1 MRKTRSIRIQFML
14 SFTAIAVLIIGTISL
29 MTYNLVDRHFDRYV
43 VERQKDVLTELT
55 QLLEAKFSI
64 SEAQWSAIDL
74 EQVGDVAKSEAIDLT
89 VYDEAGQVIWRS
101 SQEKNGHMG
110 NGMMN
115 NHSKMMDSNMQ
126 SKNGSYVEETIS
138 LKSAGSKIG
147 KVVFGY
153 FGPLSYTNHDVAF
166 ITDLRKS
173 LLWIA
178 VGALLGSLLFAV
190 WLAQKLSSPI
200 SQLTLFT
207 QKIAKGHYHEK
218 QQPISTITEIREL
231 IDAVQDLSVQLDKQQ
246 ALRNQLS
253 SDISHEIRTPLTTL
267 KGHIEAMLDGIW
279 EPTKE
284 RLESC
289 YEEVNRLNRLIG
301 DIDKITELEEQQEK
315 LQKNTFD
322 VFQLAKRICLNIE
335 PLMKQKEIDF
345 TLTGRNLEVFA
356 DQDKISQVMTN
367 LLTNALKFT
376 GNRGEIDLAIHKEAD
391 DFCISVKDNGIGISS
406 EDRAFIFQRFYMVDS
421 SRNSE
426 GQGIGLAIVKSIVKA
441 HNGRI
446 EVDSI
451 VGEGTKFK
459 LYFPLS

>member
-207 QKIAKGHYHEK
+207 QK
-218 QQPISTITEIREL
+218 
-231 IDAVQDLSVQLDKQQ
+231 
-246 ALRNQLS
+246 N
-253 SDISHEIRTPLTTL
+253 
-267 KGHIEAMLDGIW
+267 
-279 EPTKE
+279 
-284 RLESC
+284 C
-289 YEEVNRLNRLIG
+289 
-301 DIDKITELEEQQEK
+301 
-315 LQKNTFD
+315 
-322 VFQLAKRICLNIE
+322 
-335 PLMKQKEIDF
+335 
-345 TLTGRNLEVFA
+345 
-356 DQDKISQVMTN
+356 
-367 LLTNALKFT
+367 
-376 GNRGEIDLAIHKEAD
+376 
-391 DFCISVKDNGIGISS
+391 
-406 EDRAFIFQRFYMVDS
+406 
-421 SRNSE
+421 
-426 GQGIGLAIVKSIVKA
+426 
-441 HNGRI
+441 
-446 EVDSI
+446 
-451 VGEGTKFK
+451 
-459 LYFPLS
+459 